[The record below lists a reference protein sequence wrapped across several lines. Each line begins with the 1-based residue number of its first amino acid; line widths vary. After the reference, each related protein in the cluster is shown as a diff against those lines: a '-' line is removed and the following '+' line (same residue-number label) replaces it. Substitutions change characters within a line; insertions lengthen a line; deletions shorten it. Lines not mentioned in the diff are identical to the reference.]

1 MRIAL
6 ITPYYQLATVG
17 NAVTVRR
24 IGQQLQEQ
32 GCAVAVFSL
41 EAGDAE
47 ALVRQIRI
55 FSPDIVHAFHA
66 VCCGGPARLA
76 AIENRVP
83 YIITLTGTDMY
94 HSAGETAAEKL
105 SSSLCEAAALV
116 FFSEAVQKSFLRT
129 QPHLAVPTAVIPQ
142 GVYLPESPGIEPP
155 DATGLTFL
163 LPAGIR
169 AVKNILFP
177 VAPLAELQR
186 RYPQTQLILAGR
198 VIEPVYAA
206 KLQAVVAANPV
217 ARWLGEVSH
226 ERMPELY
233 ASAHVVLNSS
243 LSEGGM
249 ANSLLEGMAYGRALL
264 AADIEGNRSL
274 VKSGENGF
282 LYSDA
287 ADFSRKAE
295 TLSRDR
301 ELRRRMAAA
310 GREYVRRHCSPA
322 LEAGRYLELY
332 ASCRR

>member
-1 MRIAL
+1 VRIAL
-6 ITPYYQLATVG
+6 ITPYYQLSTVG

-24 IGQQLQEQ
+24 IGRELQKQ
-32 GCAVAVFSL
+32 GCTVAVFSL
-41 EAGDAE
+41 EGGGAE
-47 ALVRQIRI
+47 ALVRQIRL
-55 FSPDIVHAFHA
+55 FSPDMVHAFHA
-66 VCCGGPARLA
+66 VRCGEAARLA
-76 AIENRVP
+76 ALENRVP

-94 HSAGETAAEKL
+94 QPAGEAAADKR

-116 FFSEAVQKSFLRT
+116 FFSEAVKNSFLRT

-177 VAPLAELQR
+177 VAPLAELLR
-186 RYPQTQLILAGR
+186 RYPQTKLILAGA
-198 VIEPVYAA
+198 VIEPAYAV
-206 KLQAVVAANPV
+206 KLQAVVAANPFT
-217 ARWLGEVSH
+217 RWLGEISQ
-226 ERMPELY
+226 EMMPELY

-274 VKSGENGF
+274 VRSGENGF

-310 GREYVRRHCSPA
+310 GREYVSRHCSPA

-332 ASCRR
+332 AACRR